1 MDTVAAL
8 ITLEGHGREEG
19 VVPGA
24 DLARTVGWFTTLYPV
39 RVDLGAID
47 VDDALAGGADAGRAL
62 KAVKEYVRAI
72 PDHGIGFGMLRYLS
86 GESDPL
92 GRFRSPQISFN
103 YLGRISSS
111 DGTQDWLPVEGNRR
125 LGGTQNPSCL
135 WRP

>member
-1 MDTVAAL
+1 M
-8 ITLEGHGREEG
+8 
-19 VVPGA
+19 
-24 DLARTVGWFTTLYPV
+24 

-103 YLGRISSS
+103 YLAGSAPLTEHRTGCRWRAI
-111 DGTQDWLPVEGNRR
+111 EGLAEPRTR
-125 LGGTQNPSCL
+125 PCL

>member
-1 MDTVAAL
+1 M
-8 ITLEGHGREEG
+8 
-19 VVPGA
+19 VPGA

-111 DGTQDWLPVEGNRR
+111 DGTQDWLPVEAIEGLAEPRTR
-125 LGGTQNPSCL
+125 PCL